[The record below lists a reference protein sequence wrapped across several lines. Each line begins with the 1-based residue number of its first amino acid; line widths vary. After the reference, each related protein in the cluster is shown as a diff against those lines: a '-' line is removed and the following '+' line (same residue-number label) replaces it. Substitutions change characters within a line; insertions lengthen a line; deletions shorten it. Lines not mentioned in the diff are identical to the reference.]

1 MIKAGIFDIGGVLL
15 RWTNLPMFEDV
26 DQTLHITEEQRSEHW
41 LKYMDL
47 LEVGK
52 ITEKEFWEGFILD
65 TNAQGTLPTESLLQR
80 EFKKRFSVDTDVLEI
95 PHELQKKGIKV
106 GIISNTIAPHAEVI
120 KNSNELGDFD
130 DFILS
135 NEVGYRKPE
144 KEIYE
149 LALERLGVKPAE
161 AFFVD
166 DLPANVAGA
175 NAVGINGILFENKDL
190 LLMKLTELGVTL

>member
-26 DQTLHITEEQRSEHW
+26 DQTLLITEEQRNEHW
-41 LKYMDL
+41 TKYMDL

-52 ITEKEFWEGFILD
+52 ITEKEFWEGFIKD
-65 TNAQGTLPTESLLQR
+65 TDAQGMLPKESLLQR
-80 EFKKRFSVDTDVLEI
+80 EFKKRFTVDTDMLEI
-95 PHELQKKGIKV
+95 PHNLSKNGMKI
-106 GIISNTIAPHAEVI
+106 GIISNTIAPHAGIIKSAKEFKGFDEV
-120 KNSNELGDFD
+120 
-130 DFILS
+130 ILS
-135 NEVGYRKPE
+135 NEVGSRKPE

-149 LALERLGVKPAE
+149 LALMRLGVKPEE

-166 DLPANVAGA
+166 DLPVNVAGA

-190 LLMKLTELGVTL
+190 LLSKLREVGVEI